1 MSKFLVNNSQKLM
14 EKRYLPYIG
23 QVFIIDSKVKTD
35 DKMLFWDKI
44 HYFPSIDS
52 IYYAAA
58 FKYALN
64 HLYHLRA
71 TSE

>member
-14 EKRYLPYIG
+14 EKRDLSYIG

-52 IYYAAA
+52 ICYAAA